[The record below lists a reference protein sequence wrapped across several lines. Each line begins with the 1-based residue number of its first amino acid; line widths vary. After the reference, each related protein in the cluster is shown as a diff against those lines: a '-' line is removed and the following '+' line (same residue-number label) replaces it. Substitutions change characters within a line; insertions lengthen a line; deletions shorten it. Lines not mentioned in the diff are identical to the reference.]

1 VTGKLSVHQ
10 RDSQEQVDRTQRKA
24 SLMSREERHY
34 LSYLL
39 RLWQVRSEGE
49 LVWRASLESAHTGE
63 RQGFANLDDLF
74 DFLQKQT
81 ATVLDANGGQNEA
94 ERGGD
99 ESATEYDFQACLG
112 CD

>member
-1 VTGKLSVHQ
+1 
-10 RDSQEQVDRTQRKA
+10 
-24 SLMSREERHY
+24 MSREERHY

-74 DFLQKQT
+74 DFLQEQAAK
-81 ATVLDANGGQNEA
+81 VLDANGGQNEA

-99 ESATEYDFQACLG
+99 DIATR
-112 CD
+112 

>member
-1 VTGKLSVHQ
+1 
-10 RDSQEQVDRTQRKA
+10 
-24 SLMSREERHY
+24 MSREERRY

-63 RQGFANLDDLF
+63 RKGFANLDDLF

-99 ESATEYDFQACLG
+99 EPATEYDFQACIG

>member
-1 VTGKLSVHQ
+1 MAK
-10 RDSQEQVDRTQRKA
+10 EQPD
-24 SLMSREERHY
+24 Y

-39 RLWQVRSEGE
+39 RLWRASEE
-49 LVWRASLESAHTGE
+49 KAVWRASLESSHTGE
-63 RQGFANLDDLF
+63 RKSFASLDDLF

-81 ATVLDANGGQNEA
+81 GAVLDANGGQNEA

-99 ESATEYDFQACLG
+99 EPATEYDFQACIG

>member
-1 VTGKLSVHQ
+1 
-10 RDSQEQVDRTQRKA
+10 
-24 SLMSREERHY
+24 MSGEERHY

-81 ATVLDANGGQNEA
+81 AKVFDANGGQNEA

-99 ESATEYDFQACLG
+99 DTATR
-112 CD
+112 